1 MKTII
6 NAGGTIK
13 RVSNKKAT
21 MMVDNETWTYCSK
34 KNGKNQKAQRNKVV
48 T

>member
-34 KNGKNQKAQRNKVV
+34 KEWKESKSTKK
-48 T
+48 